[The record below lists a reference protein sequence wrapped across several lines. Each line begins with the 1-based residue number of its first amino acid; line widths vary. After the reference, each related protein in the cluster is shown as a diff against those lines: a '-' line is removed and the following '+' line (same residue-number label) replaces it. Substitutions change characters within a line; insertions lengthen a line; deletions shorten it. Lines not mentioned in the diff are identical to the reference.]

1 MKKKKRQE
9 PPTPVRLERG
19 LILRMNKLIKAGLAE
34 SRSEIIRAGTELM
47 VADLEASR
55 GKSDV

>member
-9 PPTPVRLERG
+9 PPTPVRLERS

-34 SRSEIIRAGTELM
+34 SRSEIIRCGT
-47 VADLEASR
+47 LERVTSLEQ
-55 GKSDV
+55 GQK